1 LAGIST
7 LPRAAER
14 AFQHQRYGAKKRGIP
29 FLFTRD
35 EWWAWWQVD
44 GRWER
49 RGRFGHNL
57 CMARKGDV
65 GPYSAENVY
74 PATMADNSGSVASE
88 TKAAAGRLGAAAAIA
103 SGNLGAAFAM
113 RGDGHPRSKA
123 VVTPLGRFGS
133 AALAGEAHGIGRS
146 AASYRATHGVAGW
159 RYE

>member
-1 LAGIST
+1 MAGIST
-7 LPRAAER
+7 LPRVAEK
-14 AFQHQRYGAKKRGIP
+14 AFQDQRQAAKKRGIP

-44 GRWER
+44 GRWDR
-49 RGRFGHNL
+49 RGSRAHNL

-74 PATMADNSGSVASE
+74 PATMAENSGSVARAAR
-88 TKAAAGRLGAAAAIA
+88 AAAGRLGAAAAKA
-103 SGNLGAAFAM
+103 NGTHAAAFAM

-123 VVTPLGRFGS
+123 VVTPMGRFGS
-133 AALAGEAHGIGRS
+133 AALAGEAHGISRKI
-146 AASYRATHGVAGW
+146 ASYRASHERNGW